1 MRIFNT
7 DDKLTD
13 IIFLTD
19 PNVVG
24 DIKTEMDM
32 FVKMALKL
40 AEKVSKVT
48 QSLPN
53 IHIFNTVLFYVYSE
67 IK

>member
-13 IIFLTD
+13 IIFLAD

-24 DIKTEMDM
+24 DIKIEMDI

-40 AEKVSKVT
+40 AEKMSKVT
-48 QSLPN
+48 
-53 IHIFNTVLFYVYSE
+53 
-67 IK
+67 